1 MSENQIKKSIQ
12 YIFTEN
18 HVYDQGTK
26 KRILTNITN
35 PPQKKRRIT
44 LTPIV
49 VTICL
54 FLGSGIWISTILSNS
69 SQDQHLANPNTE
81 QQPTSNDN
89 LEGINTNDEKIAEL
103 EFQVSAFEDEREY
116 YHEVI
121 AQILPSLTDEE
132 MLNLAKSHF
141 KYELAV
147 NQKPI
152 ASNGKM
158 EVEPGEVDVMLTFW
172 MAPHYNILSEEW
184 YQKGMI
190 SGDYFSHIE
199 KVEPAN
205 GEVIYA
211 DGANVTAQGYK
222 FTNMQSGTKISLTIS
237 EELRERLSLETHEI
251 EILIK

>member
-18 HVYDQGTK
+18 QVYDQGTK
-26 KRILTNITN
+26 KRILNKITN
-35 PPQKKRRIT
+35 PPQKKRRT
-44 LTPIV
+44 SLMPIV

-54 FLGSGIWISTILSNS
+54 LLGTGVWISTILSNS
-69 SQDQHLANPNTE
+69 SQNQNLANTE
-81 QQPTSNDN
+81 EELPTSDN
-89 LEGINTNDEKIAEL
+89 LEGISSENDKIAEL
-103 EFQVSAFEDEREY
+103 EFQVSTFEDEREY

-121 AQILPSLTDEE
+121 AQILPSLSDEE

-141 KYELAV
+141 RYELSV
-147 NQKPI
+147 NQTPLT
-152 ASNGKM
+152 SNGKM

-172 MAPHYNILSEEW
+172 MTPHYNVLSDEW

-199 KVEPAN
+199 KVEPDN

-222 FTNMQSGTKISLTIS
+222 FTNMQSGSKISLKIS
-237 EELRERLSLETHEI
+237 EELRERLSLDTNEI
-251 EILIK
+251 EILVK

>member
-1 MSENQIKKSIQ
+1 
-12 YIFTEN
+12 
-18 HVYDQGTK
+18 
-26 KRILTNITN
+26 
-35 PPQKKRRIT
+35 
-44 LTPIV
+44 
-49 VTICL
+49 
-54 FLGSGIWISTILSNS
+54 
-69 SQDQHLANPNTE
+69 
-81 QQPTSNDN
+81 
-89 LEGINTNDEKIAEL
+89 
-103 EFQVSAFEDEREY
+103 
-116 YHEVI
+116 I

-199 KVEPAN
+199 KVE
-205 GEVIYA
+205 
-211 DGANVTAQGYK
+211 
-222 FTNMQSGTKISLTIS
+222 
-237 EELRERLSLETHEI
+237 
-251 EILIK
+251 